1 MATAVKPQNM
11 SHRCRG
17 HRALMLLAIGAAA
30 ILLLAGIPVAGVATA
45 QTRAERP
52 NPASDPPAATLTPPA
67 PTPPAENP
75 GFVGVLGNWVQQG
88 MTSMSTGIDAMFGA
102 AKGAADAAST
112 VAKGAAGV
120 AKGAADAAVD
130 TAAGVTKLPVPGVA
144 SGHEQCLLAANG
156 APDCR
161 VAAEALCRS
170 RGFATGTSV
179 DFVTSRRTAPPA
191 ATRRRASARWN
202 ISSPALCA
210 NSSVSQWPRLERI
223 ALCNRRHGPGA
234 DRAADSPAAAAARF
248 LTSTA

>member
-1 MATAVKPQNM
+1 MATAVEPQNM

-17 HRALMLLAIGAAA
+17 HRALMVSAIGAAA

-45 QTRAERP
+45 QTRAEP
-52 NPASDPPAATLTPPA
+52 PKPASDAPAATLTPPA
-67 PTPPAENP
+67 PAPTPPAPPPAENP
-75 GFVGVLGNWVQQG
+75 GFVGVLGNWMQQG

-112 VAKGAAGV
+112 MAKGAAGV

-130 TAAGVTKLPVPGVA
+130 TAAGVTMLPVPGVA

-161 VAAEALCRS
+161 VAAEALCRA

-179 DFVTSRRTAPPA
+179 DFVTSEKCQPPYRSSSRNTPEGA
-191 ATRRRASARWN
+191 CTLEHFVTR
-202 ISSPALCA
+202 ALCK
-210 NSSVSQWPRLERI
+210 
-223 ALCNRRHGPGA
+223 
-234 DRAADSPAAAAARF
+234 
-248 LTSTA
+248 

>member
-11 SHRCRG
+11 SHRCCG
-17 HRALMLLAIGAAA
+17 HRALMVSAIGAAA

-45 QTRAERP
+45 QTRAGP
-52 NPASDPPAATLTPPA
+52 PKPASDPPAATPAPPA
-67 PTPPAENP
+67 PPGPTPPAENP
-75 GFVGVLGNWVQQG
+75 GFVGVLGNWMQQG

-112 VAKGAAGV
+112 MAKGAAGV

-130 TAAGVTKLPVPGVA
+130 TAAGVTMLPVPGVA

-161 VAAEALCRS
+161 VAAEALCRA

-179 DFVTSRRTAPPA
+179 DFVTSEKCQPPYRSSSRNTPEGVCTLEHFV
-191 ATRRRASARWN
+191 TR
-202 ISSPALCA
+202 ALCK
-210 NSSVSQWPRLERI
+210 
-223 ALCNRRHGPGA
+223 
-234 DRAADSPAAAAARF
+234 
-248 LTSTA
+248 

>member
-1 MATAVKPQNM
+1 MATAVEPQNM

-17 HRALMLLAIGAAA
+17 HRALMVSAIGAAA

-45 QTRAERP
+45 QTRAEP
-52 NPASDPPAATLTPPA
+52 PKPASDAPAATLTPPA
-67 PTPPAENP
+67 PAPTPPAPPPAENP
-75 GFVGVLGNWVQQG
+75 GFVGVLGNWMQQG

-112 VAKGAAGV
+112 MAKGAAGV

-130 TAAGVTKLPVPGVA
+130 TAAGVTMLPVPGVA

-161 VAAEALCRS
+161 VAAEALCRA

-179 DFVTSRRTAPPA
+179 DFVTSEKCQPPYRSSSRNTPEGVCTLEHFV
-191 ATRRRASARWN
+191 TR
-202 ISSPALCA
+202 ALCK
-210 NSSVSQWPRLERI
+210 
-223 ALCNRRHGPGA
+223 
-234 DRAADSPAAAAARF
+234 
-248 LTSTA
+248 

>member
-17 HRALMLLAIGAAA
+17 HRALMVSAIGAAA

-45 QTRAERP
+45 QTRAEP
-52 NPASDPPAATLTPPA
+52 PKPASDAPAATLTPPA
-67 PTPPAENP
+67 PAPTPPAPPPAENP
-75 GFVGVLGNWVQQG
+75 GFVGVLGNWMQQG

-112 VAKGAAGV
+112 MAKGAAGV

-130 TAAGVTKLPVPGVA
+130 TAAGVTMLPVPGVA

-161 VAAEALCRS
+161 VAAEALCRA

-179 DFVTSRRTAPPA
+179 DFVTSEKCQPPYRSSSRNTPEGVCTLEHFV
-191 ATRRRASARWN
+191 TR
-202 ISSPALCA
+202 ALCK
-210 NSSVSQWPRLERI
+210 
-223 ALCNRRHGPGA
+223 
-234 DRAADSPAAAAARF
+234 
-248 LTSTA
+248 

>member
-1 MATAVKPQNM
+1 MATAVEPL

-17 HRALMLLAIGAAA
+17 HRALMVSAIGAAA

-45 QTRAERP
+45 QTRAEP
-52 NPASDPPAATLTPPA
+52 PKPASDAPAATLTPPAPA

-75 GFVGVLGNWVQQG
+75 GFVGVLGNWMQQG

-112 VAKGAAGV
+112 MAKGAAGV

-130 TAAGVTKLPVPGVA
+130 TAAGVTMLPVPGVA

-161 VAAEALCRS
+161 VAAEALCRA

-179 DFVTSRRTAPPA
+179 DFVTSEKCQPPYRSSSRNTPEGVCTLEHFV
-191 ATRRRASARWN
+191 TR
-202 ISSPALCA
+202 ALCK
-210 NSSVSQWPRLERI
+210 
-223 ALCNRRHGPGA
+223 
-234 DRAADSPAAAAARF
+234 
-248 LTSTA
+248 

>member
-11 SHRCRG
+11 SHRCCG
-17 HRALMLLAIGAAA
+17 HRALMVSAIGAAA

-45 QTRAERP
+45 QTRAEP
-52 NPASDPPAATLTPPA
+52 PKPASDPPAATPAPPA
-67 PTPPAENP
+67 PPGPTPPAENP
-75 GFVGVLGNWVQQG
+75 GFVGVLGNWMQQG

-112 VAKGAAGV
+112 MAKGAAGV

-130 TAAGVTKLPVPGVA
+130 TAAGVTMLPVPGVA

-161 VAAEALCRS
+161 VAAEALCRA

-179 DFVTSRRTAPPA
+179 DYVTSEKCPPAYRLSSRERPEGICPMEHFVT
-191 ATRRRASARWN
+191 RAM
-202 ISSPALCA
+202 C
-210 NSSVSQWPRLERI
+210 Q
-223 ALCNRRHGPGA
+223 
-234 DRAADSPAAAAARF
+234 
-248 LTSTA
+248 

>member
-1 MATAVKPQNM
+1 VTAVLEQAMATAVKPQNI

-17 HRALMLLAIGAAA
+17 HRALMVIAIGAAA
-30 ILLLAGIPVAGVATA
+30 ILLLAGILAAGVATA
-45 QTRAERP
+45 QTRAEPP
-52 NPASDPPAATLTPPA
+52 NPAGDPLAATLTPPA
-67 PTPPAENP
+67 PTPAPENP
-75 GFVGVLGNWVQQG
+75 GFVGVLGNWMQQG

-156 APDCR
+156 APDCG

-179 DFVTSRRTAPPA
+179 DFVTSEKCQPPYRSSSRNTPEGVCTLEHFV
-191 ATRRRASARWN
+191 TR
-202 ISSPALCA
+202 ALCK
-210 NSSVSQWPRLERI
+210 
-223 ALCNRRHGPGA
+223 
-234 DRAADSPAAAAARF
+234 
-248 LTSTA
+248 